1 YEAEKLTFGINT
13 PFGKPVSVSLLGNDL
28 AELNLAKE
36 ELKNKLKELPALK
49 DVNDNDKKGARELRL
64 KLKEKAYAMGLTM
77 RDVVGQVRQGFF
89 GFEVQRL
96 QRGLDEVKVWV
107 RYDLEDRGSV
117 KRLENM
123 RIRTASGMQV
133 PLNEIADY
141 EIERGIVAIN
151 HLDGRREVRIEA
163 ELGDPT
169 ASASEIMAEV
179 RAVIIPEVLA
189 KYPSTSVT
197 YEGQSKQQQKTA
209 SSGKRV
215 IPIILLLMLAVIVLT
230 FRSLWQAVLV
240 FICIPFALIGVGWGH
255 YFHGHAISL
264 LSMFGI
270 IALIGVMVNDSLVFV
285 SRVNELVK
293 EYKDFD
299 KAVFEAGRSRFRA
312 IVLTSVTTVAGLGP
326 LIFETSFQAQFL
338 IPMAIS
344 VAYGMMIAT
353 FITLIALPVFLVML
367 NRIKVGLNWL
377 WTGKR
382 PTNEEVEPAYI
393 ELKSEQLEIDKK

>member
-1 YEAEKLTFGINT
+1 
-13 PFGKPVSVSLLGNDL
+13 
-28 AELNLAKE
+28 
-36 ELKNKLKELPALK
+36 
-49 DVNDNDKKGARELRL
+49 
-64 KLKEKAYAMGLTM
+64 
-77 RDVVGQVRQGFF
+77 
-89 GFEVQRL
+89 L

-123 RIRTASGMQV
+123 RIRTASGMQI
-133 PLNEIADY
+133 PLNEIAEY

-163 ELGDPT
+163 ELDDPT

-179 RAVIIPEVLA
+179 RDVIIPEVLA

-270 IALIGVMVNDSLVFV
+270 IALIGIMVNDSLVFV

-312 IVLTSVTTVAGLGP
+312 IILTSVTTVAGLGP

-353 FITLIALPVFLVML
+353 FITLIVLPVFLVML

-382 PTNEEVEPAYI
+382 PTHEEVEPAYI
-393 ELKSEQLEIDKK
+393 ELKSEQLNIKK